1 MEDVIHGAIKS
12 DTVILTHAVPW
23 PGSGDGVYAERS
35 PVASWSA
42 VDCAAPLRKAI
53 LLADNTVF

>member
-12 DTVILTHAVPW
+12 DTVILTHAVPG

-35 PVASWSA
+35 PRGVL
-42 VDCAAPLRKAI
+42 VGC
-53 LLADNTVF
+53 